1 MPETA
6 EAGKDGSMEFGSK
19 DVAKAAIMLA
29 LSETREQEKE
39 LKRQYAQ
46 EGIETCGVDFGGEF
60 TASVGVIIE
69 RAVVSAKREGLIGE
83 KHAELGAVAGAARE
97 AVAQIAMKSIGYNVG
112 GKIGIARCGQHIAV
126 AIYNCIGLLHLNDVA
141 IGLGHR
147 IV

>member
-1 MPETA
+1 
-6 EAGKDGSMEFGSK
+6 MEFGSK

-83 KHAELGAVAGAARE
+83 KHAELGAVAGAA
-97 AVAQIAMKSIGYNVG
+97 
-112 GKIGIARCGQHIAV
+112 GKRW
-126 AIYNCIGLLHLNDVA
+126 LRLP
-141 IGLGHR
+141 
-147 IV
+147 

>member
-39 LKRQYAQ
+39 LMRQYAQ

-69 RAVVSAKREGLIGE
+69 RAVVSAKR
-83 KHAELGAVAGAARE
+83 ELGAVAGAARE